1 MENELRKK
9 ELLRRVNVKGFNK
22 YLWNLSGKALHK
34 YNMIESGDKIAVGI
48 SGGKDSMVLLNL
60 LTRIK
65 NIVDFEFEIYPIMVE
80 NKKEINKEMDEIKN
94 YIEELGYEFQIE
106 YTNIEKVVFDD
117 RNEKNP
123 CALCSKLRR
132 GVLYRIMKEKK
143 YNKLALGHHLDDC
156 IETYFMNLFY
166 QGNTNKMRA
175 KYRTEKYDLEVIR
188 PLVFVEEKTI
198 IKYAKKAKLPIMRS
212 SCRLDKVK
220 IDSKRKETKEQIKV
234 MSEKNKNLK
243 SNLKNVLFFEE

>member
-1 MENELRKK
+1 MRKK
-9 ELLRRVNVKGFNK
+9 ELLRKVNVKGFNK
-22 YLWNLSGKALHK
+22 YLWNLAGKAMHK
-34 YNMIESGDKIAVGI
+34 YEMIESGDRIAVGI

-65 NIVDFEFEIYPIMVE
+65 NIVDFEFEIYPIMIE
-80 NKKEINKEMDEIKN
+80 NKKEVKNDIDVIKN
-94 YIEELGYEFQIE
+94 YIEDLGYEFQIE

-132 GVLYRIMKEKK
+132 GVLYRIMKEKD

-175 KYRTEKYDLEVIR
+175 KYKSVNYGVEVIR
-188 PLVFVEEKTI
+188 PMVFVEEKTI
-198 IKYAKKAKLPIMRS
+198 IKYAKKAQIPIIKS
-212 SCRLDKVK
+212 SCRLDSVK
-220 IDSKRKETKEQIKV
+220 KNSKRKEMKELIKE
-234 MSEKNKNLK
+234 MANKNKNLK
-243 SNLKNVLFFEE
+243 SNLKNVLFFHKE

>member
-1 MENELRKK
+1 MRKK

-22 YLWNLSGKALHK
+22 YLWNLAGKAMHK
-34 YNMIESGDKIAVGI
+34 YNMIESGDRIAVGI
-48 SGGKDSMVLLNL
+48 SGGKDSMVLLNI

-65 NIVDFEFEIYPIMVE
+65 NIVDFQFEIYPIMIE
-80 NKKEINKEMDEIKN
+80 NKKDTKDEIDEIKK

-132 GVLYRIMKEKK
+132 GVLYRIMQEKN

-175 KYRTEKYDLEVIR
+175 KYKSENYGVTVIR
-188 PLVFVEEKTI
+188 PMVFVEEKTI
-198 IKYAKKAKLPIMRS
+198 IKYAKKAKLPIMKS
-212 SCRLDKVK
+212 SCRLDNVK
-220 IDSKRKETKEQIKV
+220 KNSKRKESKELIEL
-234 MSEKNKNLK
+234 MAEKNKNLR
-243 SNLKNVLFFEE
+243 SNLKNVLFFE